1 MNSKITNGILIFL
14 ILSILALISI
24 GIYYQNLL
32 KYKTYED
39 THIVNELGQIR
50 GGIQRYVKLKLL
62 NKNYENT
69 ANNIDMLINDIS
81 FELRHNK
88 NLIPKEFKN
97 IFFALNNKLTTSW
110 EKIKKIRNKELLYIT
125 SEKNWK
131 TANELLKIY
140 EKIDKYKY
148 NHIIFLMNIIIY
160 SVSIILIIIS
170 LLFYKKIKRGLEID
184 TITDKL
190 TKLYNRL
197 YFNEIYK
204 YYINQYKRNKTPF
217 SMLIID
223 IDNFKKIND
232 TYGHKQGDEVLQKLG
247 EIIKKTIR
255 KTDLAFRYG
264 GEEFVILFPNTHLI
278 QALQV
283 AERLKKNVSQRI
295 KIDMKPVTISGGI
308 GEYNGENPME
318 FFEKIDSAL
327 YKAKNTGKNKIETV

>member
-1 MNSKITNGILIFL
+1 MNSKITSGILLFL

-39 THIVNELGQIR
+39 THIVNVLGQIR

-62 NKNYENT
+62 NKNYENS
-69 ANNIDMLINDIS
+69 ANYIDMLINDIN

-88 NLIPKEFKN
+88 NLIPNQFKN
-97 IFFALNNKLTTSW
+97 IFFSLNDKLITSW
-110 EKIKKIRNKELLYIT
+110 EKIKKIKNKELLYIN
-125 SEKNWK
+125 SEKNWQI
-131 TANELLKIY
+131 ANELLNVY

-148 NHIIFLMNIIIY
+148 NHIIFLMNLIIY
-160 SVSIILIIIS
+160 SVSITLIIIS

-197 YFNEIYK
+197 YFNEIYTH
-204 YYINQYKRNKTPF
+204 YINQYKRNKTPF

-223 IDNFKKIND
+223 VDNFKKIND

-247 EIIKKTIR
+247 KIIKNTIR

-264 GEEFVILFPNTHLI
+264 GEEFIVLFPNTHI
-278 QALQV
+278 QQAFQV
-283 AERLKKNVSQRI
+283 AQRLKKNVSQRI
-295 KIDMKPVTISGGI
+295 KIDMKTVTISGGI
-308 GEYNGENPME
+308 GEYQGENPIE
-318 FFEKIDSAL
+318 FFEKIDNAL